1 MKIFCSIASYQDPIL
16 PYTIESIIE
25 NARYKKDLVLGIF
38 DQSLQHLDIVIEYS
52 KYGPEIRYKTCDPE
66 ESKGVCWARGTI
78 QDELFDGEDIF
89 MQIDSHTLFE
99 KEWDA
104 DLLEKYSNCF
114 NWFEKPIITGYP
126 KAFDVLTSKGGWL
139 NTDKEYIFRITQ
151 DDPDQTHV
159 LQYHIP
165 WMKGYNPGQ
174 MSHVIDGKKYYRGF
188 AMAGGGIF
196 TEGKWVEDVPYD
208 KEIYF
213 NGEEGTLALR
223 SFTHGYDMVHVPN
236 LPFYHWYNVEGL
248 ELKRTLHW
256 DRDED
261 MDLIHKASHAKVD
274 RVLQGKV
281 TDKYGIGNK
290 RTLKEYA
297 DLSGIDYEN
306 KLVHIG
312 KSTFKDYID
321 KGFVLEDFE

>member
-16 PYTIESIIE
+16 PYTIKSILE
-25 NARYKKDLVLGIF
+25 NAKYKSDLVLGVF
-38 DQSLQHLDIVIEYS
+38 DQSKDILKDLPDNV
-52 KYGPEIRYKTCDPE
+52 RYKTCDPE
-66 ESKGVCWARGTI
+66 DAKGACWARSTI
-78 QDELFDGEDIF
+78 QTELFEGEDIF

-99 KEWDA
+99 KDWDK

-126 KAFDVLTSKGGWL
+126 RGFDVLVSKGGFL
-139 NTDKEYIFRITQ
+139 NTDEEYIFRITS
-151 DDPDQTHV
+151 DDPDQTHAMQ
-159 LQYHIP
+159 LHIP
-165 WMKGYNPGQ
+165 WARGYNPGQ
-174 MSHVIDGKKYYRGF
+174 MAHVIPGKKYFRGF
-188 AMAGGGIF
+188 GMAGGGIF

-213 NGEEGTLALR
+213 NGEEATLALR

-236 LPFYHWYNVEGL
+236 TPLYHWYNTEGM
-248 ELKRTLHW
+248 ELKRELHW
-256 DRDED
+256 DGNPEEKEA
-261 MDLIHKASHAKVD
+261 IIKASDTKVD

-281 TDKYGIGNK
+281 TDKYGIGDK

-297 DLSGIDYEN
+297 DLSGMDYEN

-312 KSTFKDYID
+312 KSTFKDYEEEGLSLD
-321 KGFVLEDFE
+321 EDFE

>member
-1 MKIFCSIASYQDPIL
+1 VKIFCSIASYQDPIL
-16 PYTIESIIE
+16 PYTIKSILE
-25 NARYKKDLVLGIF
+25 NSKYKNDLVLGVF
-38 DQSLQHLDIVIEYS
+38 DQSKDILKDLPDNV
-52 KYGPEIRYKTCDPE
+52 RYKTCDPE
-66 ESKGVCWARGTI
+66 DAKGACWARSTI
-78 QDELFDGEDIF
+78 QTDLFEGEDIF

-99 KEWDA
+99 KDWDK

-126 KAFDVLTSKGGWL
+126 RGFDVLVSKGGFL
-139 NTDKEYIFRITQ
+139 NTDEEYIFRITT
-151 DDPDQTHV
+151 DDPDQTHA
-159 LQYHIP
+159 LQLHLP
-165 WMKGYNPGQ
+165 WVRGYNPGQ
-174 MSHVIDGKKYYRGF
+174 MAHVIPGKKYFRGF

-196 TEGKWVEDVPYD
+196 TEGKWVEEVPYD

-213 NGEEGTLALR
+213 NGEEATLALR

-236 LPFYHWYNVEGL
+236 LPLYHWYNTEEI
-248 ELKRTLHW
+248 ELKRKLHW
-256 DRDED
+256 DGNPEEKEK
-261 MDLIHKASHAKVD
+261 IINESFKKVD

-297 DLSGIDYEN
+297 DLSGMDYEN

-312 KSTFKDYID
+312 KSTFIDYENKELSLD
-321 KGFVLEDFE
+321 EDFE